1 MPDWLK
7 FLSLCNYKSQPENVF
22 FFSFAE
28 MSLSKPF
35 RIDKAFNKAPSPI
48 PNVDYV
54 EQLK

>member
-28 MSLSKPF
+28 MSLSQPF
-35 RIDKAFNKAPSPI
+35 RLDNAFNKAPSPI

-54 EQLK
+54 EQVK